1 MRLPTSHEMEPA
13 NVPCPDLVLS
23 VVASV
28 FISGKA
34 FAKKKAW
41 ITFIQAKTTGE
52 RFKLQST
59 YGLKSNLMTTLDS
72 SAAGSYFHFTTAA
85 ITA

>member
-34 FAKKKAW
+34 FAKKKPGF
-41 ITFIQAKTTGE
+41 TFIQAKNNRRE
-52 RFKLQST
+52 IQT